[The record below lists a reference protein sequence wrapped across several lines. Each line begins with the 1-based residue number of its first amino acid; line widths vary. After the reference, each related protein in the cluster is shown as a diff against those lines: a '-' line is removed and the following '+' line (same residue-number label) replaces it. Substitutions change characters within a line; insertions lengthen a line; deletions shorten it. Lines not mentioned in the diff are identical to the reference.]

1 MTDQTAD
8 IETRDYQSTVPK
20 AYIASAWL
28 WVAIPF
34 GYGVYELMIKVS
46 QLFQ

>member
-1 MTDQTAD
+1 MTTQTVEA
-8 IETRDYQSTVPK
+8 ETRDYRSTVPK
-20 AYIASAWL
+20 IYVALAWV

-46 QLFQ
+46 QLFS

>member
-8 IETRDYQSTVPK
+8 TELRDYQSTVPTL
-20 AYIASAWL
+20 YIALAWL

-34 GYGVYELMIKVS
+34 AYGVYELMIKATK
-46 QLFQ
+46 LF